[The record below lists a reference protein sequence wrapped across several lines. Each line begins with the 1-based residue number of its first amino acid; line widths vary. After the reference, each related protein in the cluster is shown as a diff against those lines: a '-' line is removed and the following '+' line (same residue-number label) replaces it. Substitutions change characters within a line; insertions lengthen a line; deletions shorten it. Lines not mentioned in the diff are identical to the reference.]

1 VKSGPRPRL
10 VPSVSW
16 ARCALSFLLLAIVSA
31 YDAAA
36 QSLNPGPP
44 GPFVFDA
51 RGVVSG
57 IPNSE
62 AFVPPEV
69 TVATIPARGFGGSVG
84 GHLYAIRLGPGRFG
98 IGVDLTFARGTSTDV
113 QTTLSTLDPQV
124 SYNFGTSDGWSYLSA
139 GVGAARVK
147 SEPSGISE
155 SVQVFNW
162 GGGAR
167 WFLSQ
172 HFGIGF
178 DIRIRHL
185 SAGDVVAKGTSVAA
199 AVGLS
204 LK

>member
-1 VKSGPRPRL
+1 MAVVTYIRTRFAL
-10 VPSVSW
+10 V
-16 ARCALSFLLLAIVSA
+16 FLFLAIVSA
-31 YDAAA
+31 HDAAA

-44 GPFVFDA
+44 GPFVFDG

-57 IPNSE
+57 IPGIE

-69 TVATIPARGFGGSVG
+69 TQATIPSRGFGGSIG
-84 GHLYAIRLGPGRFG
+84 GHVYAIQLGPGRFG
-98 IGVDLTFARGTSTDV
+98 IGVDLTFVRGTSTEV
-113 QTTLSTLDPQV
+113 QTTLLTVDPQL
-124 SYNFGTSDGWSYLSA
+124 SYNFGTADGWSYLSA

-185 SAGDVVAKGTSVAA
+185 SAGDVVPKGTSVAA

>member
-1 VKSGPRPRL
+1 VSASRTAPR
-10 VPSVSW
+10 
-16 ARCALSFLLLAIVSA
+16 ARYQIALAFLLLAIVSA
-31 YDAAA
+31 HDAAA

-62 AFVPPEV
+62 AFVPPGL
-69 TVATIPARGFGGSVG
+69 TTATIPSRGFGGGVG
-84 GHLYAIRLGPGRFG
+84 GHVYAIQLGPGRFG
-98 IGVDLTFARGTSTDV
+98 IGVDLAFARGTSTEV
-113 QTTLSTLDPQV
+113 QTTLSTIDPQV
-124 SYNFGTSDGWSYLSA
+124 SFNFGTADGWSYLSA
-139 GVGAARVK
+139 GVGAARLK

-155 SVQVFNW
+155 SVQAINW

-178 DIRIRHL
+178 DIRVRHL
-185 SAGDVVAKGTSVAA
+185 SAGDVVPKGTSVAA

>member
-1 VKSGPRPRL
+1 VAAVVTLIRTGCRFGL
-10 VPSVSW
+10 
-16 ARCALSFLLLAIVSA
+16 AFLLLASA
-31 YDAAA
+31 AAHDAAA

-44 GPFVFDA
+44 GPFVLDA
-51 RGVVSG
+51 RGVVTG

-69 TVATIPARGFGGSVG
+69 TVATIPARGFGGGMGAHV
-84 GHLYAIRLGPGRFG
+84 YAIQLGPGRFG
-98 IGVDLTFARGTSTDV
+98 IGVDLAFARGTSTEV
-113 QTTLSTLDPQV
+113 QTTLTTVDPQL
-124 SYNFGTSDGWSYLSA
+124 SFNFGTADGWSYLSA

-155 SVQVFNW
+155 SVQAVNW

-178 DIRIRHL
+178 DIRVRHL
-185 SAGDVVAKGTSVAA
+185 SAGDIVPKGTSVAA

-204 LK
+204 FK

>member
-1 VKSGPRPRL
+1 MA
-10 VPSVSW
+10 VPTPSRI
-16 ARCALSFLLLAIVSA
+16 RCQFALAFLLLAIASA
-31 YDAAA
+31 HDAAA

-44 GPFVFDA
+44 GPFVIDG
-51 RGVVSG
+51 RGAVSG

-62 AFVPPEV
+62 AFVPPQA

-84 GHLYAIRLGPGRFG
+84 GHVYAIQLGPGRFG
-98 IGVDLTFARGTSTDV
+98 IGVDLTFVRGTSTEV
-113 QTTLSTLDPQV
+113 QTTLSTVDPQL

-139 GVGAARVK
+139 GVGVARVK
-147 SEPSGISE
+147 SEPSGLSE
-155 SVQVFNW
+155 SVQAFNW

-185 SAGDVVAKGTSVAA
+185 SAGDVVPKGTSVGA

>member
-1 VKSGPRPRL
+1 MAVVAHLKTT
-10 VPSVSW
+10 VSW
-16 ARCALSFLLLAIVSA
+16 AGCALAVLLLALVSSHE
-31 YDAAA
+31 AAA

-69 TVATIPARGFGGSVG
+69 TVATIPARGFGGSIG
-84 GHLYAIRLGPGRFG
+84 GHVYAFQLGPGRFG

-113 QTTLSTLDPQV
+113 QTTLSTVDPQL
-124 SYNFGTSDGWSYLSA
+124 SFNFGTADGWSYLSA

-147 SEPSGISE
+147 SEPAGISE

-178 DIRIRHL
+178 DIRVRHL
-185 SAGDVVAKGTSVAA
+185 SAGDVVPKGTSVAA